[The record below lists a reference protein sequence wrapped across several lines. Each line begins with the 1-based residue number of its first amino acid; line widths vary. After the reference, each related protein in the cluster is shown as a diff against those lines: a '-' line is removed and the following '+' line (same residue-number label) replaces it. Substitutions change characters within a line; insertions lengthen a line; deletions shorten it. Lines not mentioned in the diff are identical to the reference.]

1 MFQGLGRRF
10 WYVVMALL
18 AANLLLGVL
27 LPDPEPRLDVPY
39 TTFRQQVQAGN
50 VASVTSQGDTIQGR
64 FKKEVTYPTG
74 EDARTSE
81 EFETERPAFADDEL
95 LQLLVRQKVEV
106 NAQPLDEGRSFLVTL
121 LLFFGPT
128 LLIVALMIFFLRRA
142 AAGVGGGLT
151 GLGRSKAKR
160 YEATAHRTTFEDV
173 AGIEEAEAELVEI
186 VDFLKNPSKYT
197 RLGGAS
203 PRACCSPG
211 RRDRQDAPGARR
223 GGRGRRA
230 RSSRCRPR
238 SSSRWWSASARAASG
253 TCSTRRR
260 RRRPR
265 SSSSTSSTPSAGPVA
280 GAAASAATT
289 SASRP

>member
-10 WYVVMALL
+10 WYVVLALL
-18 AANLLLGVL
+18 VANLLLGNL
-27 LPDPEPRLDVPY
+27 LTSPEERLDVPY

-50 VASVTSQGDTIQGR
+50 VGSVTSQGDTIQGR
-64 FKKEVTYPTG
+64 FKKEITYPSGDQGETG
-74 EDARTSE
+74 DQ
-81 EFETERPAFADDEL
+81 FETERPAFADDEL

-106 NAQPLDEGRSFLVTL
+106 NAEPLEEGNSFLVTV

-142 AAGVGGGLT
+142 AAGMGGGLT

-197 RLGGAS
+197 RLGGAIPKGVLLS
-203 PRACCSPG
+203 GPPGTGKTLLARAVAGEADVPFFSL
-211 RRDRQDAPGARR
+211 
-223 GGRGRRA
+223 
-230 RSSRCRPR
+230 
-238 SSSRWWSASARAASG
+238 SASEFVEMVVG
-253 TCSTRRR
+253 V
-260 RRRPR
+260 
-265 SSSSTSSTPSAGPVA
+265 G
-280 GAAASAATT
+280 
-289 SASRP
+289 ASRV